1 MSASSEELRQTMVAT
16 QLVARGIRSP
26 AVIAAFRKV
35 RREDFVP
42 DALAFAA
49 YDDNPLSIGGGQTIS
64 QPYIVAVTLE
74 ALALRGDERALDVG
88 TGSGYAAALLAC
100 LARDVWSIE
109 RIQELADSGRDRL
122 ARLGFQNVA
131 VVCGD
136 GSLGLPEHAPYDAIA
151 VAASGPK
158 IPRALLDQ
166 LTIGGRLV
174 MPVGRD
180 PESQVLVRVT
190 RTGVDSFTEEPQTSV
205 RFVPLIGR
213 DGWSEQR

>member
-42 DALAFAA
+42 DALASAA

-109 RIQELADSGRDRL
+109 RIQELSDSGRDRL
-122 ARLGFQNVA
+122 ARLGFENVA